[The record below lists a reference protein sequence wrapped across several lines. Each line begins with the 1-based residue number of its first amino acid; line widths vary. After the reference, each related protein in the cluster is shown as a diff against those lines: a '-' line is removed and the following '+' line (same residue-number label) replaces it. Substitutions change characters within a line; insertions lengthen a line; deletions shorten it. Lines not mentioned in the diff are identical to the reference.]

1 MFLRNSKSL
10 GYYFAFVSSPFS
22 LLLLLFMMIALLLGV
37 QIYAVNDTS
46 ITAATNTTKS
56 SFESGYDHGCS
67 DVKISE
73 FSDRYI
79 NQPGKGPSYHT
90 EEFMRGYDTGYN
102 TCS

>member
-1 MFLRNSKSL
+1 MFLRNGKSL
-10 GYYFAFVSSPFS
+10 DYFFAFVSPLFS
-22 LLLLLFMMIALLLGV
+22 LLLLLFMMMVLLLGV

-46 ITAATNTTKS
+46 ITTNTTKS

-79 NQPGKGPSYHT
+79 NQPGKGPSSHT
-90 EEFMRGYDTGYN
+90 EEFMRGYDAGYN
-102 TCS
+102 ACS